1 MIILYFQVFF
11 YLYKFGNYLI
21 EEQMESSNKRNKIL
35 EKLDENFRKGKDFL
49 VLNVIGIIIEKKIIN
64 SFDDIK
70 L

>member
-1 MIILYFQVFF
+1 
-11 YLYKFGNYLI
+11 
-21 EEQMESSNKRNKIL
+21 MESSNKRNKIL